1 MDFAHVKAVVTGGAS
16 GLGRGVV
23 EAIARANGKVFVLD
37 INQDAGQALA
47 SAYPESV
54 HYLSTDVQDAEQVH
68 AHVQQ
73 AAERMSGLNLVVN
86 CAGVLGNGRLLGKN
100 GPMEPDFFARVIQI
114 NLIGAFHLSRSAAA
128 VMAAQPPNDS
138 GERGVIVHT
147 ASIAAFEGQFGQVAY
162 SASKAGVV
170 GMLLPMARE
179 LARSGIRV
187 MGIAPGM
194 FETPMLENLSDD
206 IRAQLAAG
214 IPFPSRFGKPEEFAA
229 LVRHIF
235 ENPMLNGTV
244 IRLDGAARL
253 Q

>member
-1 MDFAHVKAVVTGGAS
+1 VVTGGAS

-23 EAIARANGKVFVLD
+23 ETIARANGKVFVLD

-47 SAYPESV
+47 DAYPESV
-54 HYLSTDVQDAEQVH
+54 HFLSTDVQDAEQVD
-68 AHVQQ
+68 AHVRE
-73 AAERMSGLNLVVN
+73 AAERMGGLNLAVN

-100 GPMEPDFFARVIQI
+100 GPMDPAFFARVIHI

-128 VMAAQPPNDS
+128 VMATQPTNAS